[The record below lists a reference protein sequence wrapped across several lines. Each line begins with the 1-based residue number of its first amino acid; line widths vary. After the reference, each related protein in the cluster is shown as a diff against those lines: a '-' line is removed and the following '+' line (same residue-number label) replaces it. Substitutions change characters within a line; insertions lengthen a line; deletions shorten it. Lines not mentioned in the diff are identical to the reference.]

1 LFDHPDPASLDA
13 ALERPGEVEGC
24 AQILLYVRGRASYN
38 PYGWWKWGVHV
49 APSFGRAGSTIKDR
63 LKEFDQ
69 RRRLRRLLRD
79 VDLG

>member
-1 LFDHPDPASLDA
+1 LFDHPDRTFVDS
-13 ALERPGEVEGC
+13 ALERRGEVEGC
-24 AQILLYVRGRASYN
+24 AKILLYVRGRASYN

-49 APSFGRAGSTIKDR
+49 APSFGRAGSAIRER

-79 VDLG
+79 VGLG